1 VRHDTVDWRE
11 TFSIGSNEVDWRP
24 EVPGGRYDLATA
36 LRIVRRME
44 TSAGRGAVFE
54 EIKAKN
60 PLYRLVD
67 GAYSLAGALALQPLV
82 LLV

>member
-1 VRHDTVDWRE
+1 VRHDTANWRE

-24 EVPGGRYDLATA
+24 AHEASERYDLAAA
-36 LRIVRRME
+36 LRIVRQME

-54 EIKAKN
+54 EIKRKN

-67 GAYSLAGALALQPLV
+67 AA
-82 LLV
+82 